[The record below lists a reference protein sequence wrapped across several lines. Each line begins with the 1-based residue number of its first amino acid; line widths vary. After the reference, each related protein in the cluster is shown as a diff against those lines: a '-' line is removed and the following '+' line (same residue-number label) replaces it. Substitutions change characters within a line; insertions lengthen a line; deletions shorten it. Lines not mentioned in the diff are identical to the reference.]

1 MTNFDPLDTLL
12 RDALESDAVPT
23 PDFTD
28 KVMRRV
34 ATVPQE
40 KKLPRRYARWL
51 VSAAACVVL
60 VGAALPLLQGGNSA
74 DGAAYNNT
82 GGVDTAMPYVNDE
95 AYDDTVA
102 DCESTEQ
109 APALPTDGA
118 MAADGAAPEQKSRSS
133 LSMRQRIEAAAEA
146 LTQQGYTLEVVAITD
161 SGVQVALSGEYE
173 SEEAQQ
179 ALCDAMTANGFV
191 ERDGW
196 YVAAEEVAP

>member
-12 RDALESDAVPT
+12 RDALVSDAVPA

-34 ATVPQE
+34 ATAPQE
-40 KKLPRRYARWL
+40 KKLPRRYTKWL
-51 VSAAACVVL
+51 VSAAACIVL

-74 DGAAYNNT
+74 DGEAYNSS
-82 GGVDTAMPYVNDE
+82 GVDTAMPYVNDE

-109 APALPTDGA
+109 APALPTDS
-118 MAADGAAPEQKSRSS
+118 MAADGAASERKS
-133 LSMRQRIEAAAEA
+133 LSPDSIEDRIEAAAEELA
-146 LTQQGYTLEVVAITD
+146 QQGYTLEVVAITD

-191 ERDGW
+191 ARDGW
-196 YVAAEEVAP
+196 YVMAEEDAP